1 MMLGNKELLTSIFDH
16 SEDIRND
23 TLVVVPRP
31 DKNAMLQD
39 GGASLDLRLGRWF
52 RTMKRSNT
60 SLIDMHEILA
70 GEKKDQTETKLTKE
84 AFVQFGEKFIL
95 HPGQFVLAVT
105 LEWIRLPVG
114 LVGHITG
121 KSSLGRRG
129 LIIETAAGV
138 QPGFTGCVTLELA
151 NVGEVPIGLVPAMKV
166 CQIFFSRL
174 ETPADVARS
183 KFTGRRKPGLGS
195 LSYDPMVVALKNHD

>member
-1 MMLGNKELLTSIFDH
+1 MILGNKALISAIFDNEH
-16 SEDIRND
+16 DLNND
-23 TLVVVPRP
+23 TLVVVPKPSREDMER
-31 DKNAMLQD
+31 DK
-39 GGASLDLRLGRWF
+39 GASLDLRLGRWF

-60 SLIDMHEILA
+60 SLIDIAAALSSSASNKPES
-70 GEKKDQTETKLTKE
+70 KFTKE
-84 AFVQFGEKFIL
+84 AFVQFNEQFVL
-95 HPGQFVLAVT
+95 HPGQFVLAAT
-105 LEWIRLPVG
+105 LEWIRIPVG

-129 LIIETAAGV
+129 LIIETAAGI

-174 ETPADVARS
+174 ENPADAARS
-183 KFTGRRKPGLGS
+183 KFTGGRKPGLGS
-195 LSYDPMVVALKNHD
+195 LENDQMVTALAKSQ